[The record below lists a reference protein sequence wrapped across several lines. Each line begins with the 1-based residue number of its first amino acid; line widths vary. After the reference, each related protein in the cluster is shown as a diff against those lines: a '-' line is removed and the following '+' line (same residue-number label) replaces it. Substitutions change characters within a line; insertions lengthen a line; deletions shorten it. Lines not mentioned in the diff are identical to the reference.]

1 MIKYFTRESLI
12 VCLSLFFL
20 FAPIS
25 FQQEDINKKKS
36 ELQNLKDEI
45 TKLEKEINQ
54 QTKKE
59 KESFNAVEKYNK
71 QNFLLNKLI
80 SKLRT
85 EEKKKQQEINFN
97 QKNIDE
103 IEKQIELLQK
113 NYSKYV
119 TAIYKYGK
127 LDELAAVFDSES
139 FEQAALRIKYL
150 QRFSEKR
157 ENDLKNFEKAKE
169 ELFSLEQHLKKEKNE
184 KAILAAEKEKEE
196 SGLKVKLTE
205 KQKVLKSIRNNKAEL
220 KKELQAKRNAEGQI
234 KNLIAKLVE
243 EAERKKE
250 EEKLASFNQKDEKVP
265 INRDE
270 NPVSSSYDIDLS
282 TTGFETF
289 SSLKGKLTWPVTGG
303 KVIRKFGENRNQ
315 KLNTVTLNYGVDIKA
330 AGDLSVKCVAG
341 GVISVIDYIPGYG
354 SVIIVTHKGDY
365 RTVYSH
371 LSEIYV
377 SEGDKVK
384 AGSLLAGVGESLE
397 GNILHFEI
405 WNSRK
410 NQNPEHWLAKK

>member
-1 MIKYFTRESLI
+1 MVRNFHYIIF
-12 VCLSLFFL
+12 FFL
-20 FAPIS
+20 FTFNS
-25 FQQEDINKKKS
+25 FQQEDIDKKKS

-45 TKLEKEINQ
+45 SKLEKEINQ

-71 QNFLLNKLI
+71 QSFLLNKLI
-80 SKLRT
+80 SNLRT
-85 EEKKKQQEINFN
+85 EEKKKQQEINLN
-97 QKNIDE
+97 QKSINE
-103 IEKQIELLQK
+103 IEVEIELLQK

-127 LDELAAVFDSES
+127 MDELTAVFDSES

-150 QRFSEKR
+150 QRFSDKR

-169 ELFSLEQHLKKEKNE
+169 ELFTLKQQLKKEKDE

-196 SGLKVKLTE
+196 SGLKSKLNE
-205 KQKVLKSIRNNKAEL
+205 KKKVLKSIRNNKSEL
-220 KKELQAKRNAEGQI
+220 NKELRAKRNAEEQI
-234 KNLIAKLVE
+234 KNLVARLVE

-250 EEKLASFNQKDEKVP
+250 EEKLLSVNKKEEQILTNED
-265 INRDE
+265 
-270 NPVSSSYDIDLS
+270 PVTSTYDIDLS

-289 SSLKGKLTWPVTGG
+289 SSLKGKLKWPVTGG
-303 KVIRKFGENRNQ
+303 KVIRKFGENKNQ

-330 AGDLSVKCVAG
+330 SGDLSVKCVAG
-341 GVISVIDYIPGYG
+341 GVVSVIDYIPGYG
-354 SVIIVTHKGDY
+354 SVIIVTHKGGY

-371 LSEIYV
+371 LSEIYIN
-377 SEGDKVK
+377 EGDKVK
-384 AGSLLAGVGESLE
+384 AGSLLARVGESIE

-410 NQNPEHWLAKK
+410 NQNPEHWLAKR

>member
-1 MIKYFTRESLI
+1 MVRKLLYIS
-12 VCLSLFFL
+12 FFL
-20 FAPIS
+20 LFTFSS
-25 FQQEDINKKKS
+25 FQQEDINKQKA

-45 TKLEKEINQ
+45 SKLENEINQ

-59 KESFNAVEKYNK
+59 KESYTAVENYNK
-71 QNFLLNKLI
+71 QSHLLNKLI
-80 SKLRT
+80 SKLRE
-85 EEKKKQQEINFN
+85 EEKKKAQEITSN
-97 QKNIDE
+97 QKNINE
-103 IEKQIELLQK
+103 IEKQIELLQQ
-113 NYSKYV
+113 NYAKYV

-127 LDELAAVFDSES
+127 MDELAAVFDSES

-169 ELFSLEQHLKKEKNE
+169 ELFVLKQQLRKEKDE
-184 KAILAAEKEKEE
+184 KTFLAAEKEKEE
-196 SGLKVKLTE
+196 SGLKIKLTE
-205 KQKVLKSIRNNKAEL
+205 KQKILKSIRNNKNEL
-220 KKELQAKRNAEGQI
+220 KKELQAKRKAEEQI
-234 KNLIAKLVE
+234 KNLISKLVE

-250 EEKLASFNQKDEKVP
+250 EERLASLNQKNEKGLT
-265 INRDE
+265 NE
-270 NPVSSSYDIDLS
+270 NLVSPSYDIDLS
-282 TTGFETF
+282 TAGFETF
-289 SSLKGKLTWPVTGG
+289 SSLKGKLTWPITGG

-330 AGDLSVKCVAG
+330 SGDLSVKCVAS
-341 GVISVIDYIPGYG
+341 GVVSIIDYIPGYG
-354 SVIIVTHKGDY
+354 SVIIITHKGNY

-377 SEGDKVK
+377 NEGDKVR
-384 AGSLLAGVGESLE
+384 AGSLLARVGESLE

-410 NQNPEHWLAKK
+410 NQNPELWLAKR